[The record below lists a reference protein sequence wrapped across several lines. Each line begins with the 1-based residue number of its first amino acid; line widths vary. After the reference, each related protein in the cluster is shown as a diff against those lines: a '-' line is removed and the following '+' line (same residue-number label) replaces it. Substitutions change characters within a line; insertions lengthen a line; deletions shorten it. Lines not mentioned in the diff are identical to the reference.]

1 MILSFSISIK
11 GHLCSVNIIRKIS
24 KSAMNSS
31 SDPIEIKN
39 QTPNG
44 TEKPQKTT
52 RRPSS
57 VKFERSQYILAL
69 EELSRYDKHHP
80 FPDST
85 IWERL
90 LFHTPPKIS
99 GRYAES
105 VILQILTLHVYI
117 IVKTR
122 MIYFYLPIS

>member
-1 MILSFSISIK
+1 
-11 GHLCSVNIIRKIS
+11 
-24 KSAMNSS
+24 MNSS

-39 QTPNG
+39 QTPNAIEKPQK
-44 TEKPQKTT
+44 TTKKPQKTT

-99 GRYAES
+99 GRYVESLHSTDIDPSCVHSQDEDDLFLYTNFIAEN
-105 VILQILTLHVYI
+105 IG
-117 IVKTR
+117 KAE
-122 MIYFYLPIS
+122 